1 MTFTPEPLDPDD
13 GRPPYEQVVSSLSA
27 AIRTKKLAPGE
38 KLPSHNKLTE
48 LYGFARATIQRAL
61 RDLEDEGLVVSRK
74 GSGVY
79 VRNRTERPAGLR
91 PYVEQAFTNQDV
103 FIDFAGFSSETLH
116 AALQDPIDK
125 IRVGRLTP
133 ASINIRILV
142 PDMYVPQAAPV
153 LKSDRSDDPRL
164 RMRMHD
170 LMVGFTRGISNQVH
184 ELKLLGLVP
193 EALVQVRVHSG
204 TQFFKLYVIN
214 QEDAFFGYYPI
225 RPNKVVVQGEAVE
238 IFDLIGPDATL
249 FHYSINEGESSSG
262 AQQVDQARMWFDS
275 VWTTIGR
282 DFNPDGQ

>member
-1 MTFTPEPLDPDD
+1 MA
-13 GRPPYEQVVSSLSA
+13 SSLGA

-38 KLPSHNKLTE
+38 RLPSHNKLTE

-91 PYVEQAFTNQDV
+91 PYVEQAFTSRKV
-103 FIDFAGFSSETLH
+103 SIDFAGFSSETLH

-133 ASINIRILV
+133 VSINIRILV
-142 PDMYVPQAAPV
+142 PDMAVPQAAPV
-153 LKSDRSDDPRL
+153 RKSDGEDDPRL

-170 LMVGFTRGISNQVH
+170 LMVGFTRGIANQVH
-184 ELKLLGLVP
+184 ELSLLGLVP
-193 EALVQVRVHSG
+193 ETKVSVRVHSG

-214 QEDAFFGYYPI
+214 EEDAFFGYYPI
-225 RPNKVVVQGEAVE
+225 RPNKVVVQGNPVE

-262 AQQVDQARMWFDS
+262 AQQVDQAKMWFES

-282 DFNPDGQ
+282 DFNPDGE